1 MDEVAVGS
9 ARQKRANCF
18 AAKPLNSRSDP
29 VRCERSRFGVTSYR
43 YRSSRGPG
51 VLAKRSL
58 QSLVH
63 GSSPGEGTKFMNSIL
78 RRGRIVAGAGI
89 LAIAALAFTGAQGF
103 AEDPPGNNGT
113 VKIDGVDF
121 DVYPNNEPHV
131 GCVFQVD
138 FYGFDQGDLNAK
150 VAFKVWPPT
159 GDMET
164 ILKDSVFIG
173 EDPNDGGGSVA
184 GLDAE
189 RTYN

>member
-1 MDEVAVGS
+1 MATE
-9 ARQKRANCF
+9 
-18 AAKPLNSRSDP
+18 P
-29 VRCERSRFGVTSYR
+29 
-43 YRSSRGPG
+43 
-51 VLAKRSL
+51 
-58 QSLVH
+58 VH
-63 GSSPGEGTKFMNSIL
+63 GSSPGEGTNFMNSIL

-131 GCVFQVD
+131 GCIFQVD

-164 ILKDSVFIG
+164 ILKDTVFIG

-189 RTYN
+189 QTYNLAPYLKSYMAHPQQGYHIKLVVNAPGSIGADKKHKTFWVAECAYGS